1 VNAQVGNA
9 DPKCL
14 RITENGLFEYSE
26 EALKADASS
35 IYKFT
40 PEIVVLNNAILKLY
54 QA

>member
-1 VNAQVGNA
+1 MNAQVDNA

-14 RITENGLFEYSE
+14 RMTESGLFEYSE
-26 EALKADASS
+26 EALKTDAST